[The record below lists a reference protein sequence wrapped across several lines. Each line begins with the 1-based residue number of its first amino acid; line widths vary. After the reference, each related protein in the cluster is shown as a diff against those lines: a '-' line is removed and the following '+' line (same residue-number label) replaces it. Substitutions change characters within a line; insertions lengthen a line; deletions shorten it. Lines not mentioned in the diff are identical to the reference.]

1 MKKIYL
7 DARDLEHPKP
17 LEQAIIALR
26 ELDEDNYFYMLHRK
40 NPIPLISL
48 AEGQNFKSLTYEES
62 DGIWHILISKNRNIQ
77 LDSLIEKD
85 LAAQNL

>member
-1 MKKIYL
+1 VKKIYL